1 MSVKVSISERA
12 SKLNMQKASNR
23 TRPAYSCSKDVL
35 RKALNNVDKPSVRR
49 QPRQGNKP
57 VRLACLDVPHVD
69 PTMAL
74 KKAAKH

>member
-12 SKLNMQKASNR
+12 SNLNMQQTSNW
-23 TRPAYSCSKDVL
+23 TRPAYSCSKDVPG
-35 RKALNNVDKPSVRR
+35 KALNNLDKPSVRR

-69 PTMAL
+69 PTMAIGR
-74 KKAAKH
+74 AEKH